1 MKAATTV
8 GAGGRNITNINQAIM
23 YIGVKEM
30 QRLAVSAEI
39 LDRFSRFRVEV
50 DWQEFWLHSILVAR
64 LSPKIASS
72 FKEVRGHE
80 YLAGLLHDVG
90 KLVLQ
95 NYFRGKSEE
104 VIDNVAETKR
114 PDHAVEAEVI
124 GLDHAQIGA
133 AVASAMGVHPRLL
146 NGIMFHHRPICDES
160 IKSPMAENGF
170 IAACV
175 GLANAVA
182 KICES
187 GFQCNEEMPPLEEM
201 DEWHYFNNFDAIA
214 PLEYRG
220 GGTTRSRGARS
231 QGAARGMGE
240 RQKADVR
247 SAPQPVC
254 LLCPKPQPIAGFEW
268 GEHIPLADSLP
279 LLLKRFTALYKG
291 VLRRTG
297 IEGSFFVACVRAIHL
312 PQIQP

>member
-124 GLDHAQIGA
+124 GLDHAQIG
-133 AVASAMGVHPRLL
+133 
-146 NGIMFHHRPICDES
+146 
-160 IKSPMAENGF
+160 
-170 IAACV
+170 
-175 GLANAVA
+175 
-182 KICES
+182 
-187 GFQCNEEMPPLEEM
+187 PPWRVRWEC
-201 DEWHYFNNFDAIA
+201 I
-214 PLEYRG
+214 RG
-220 GGTTRSRGARS
+220 
-231 QGAARGMGE
+231 
-240 RQKADVR
+240 
-247 SAPQPVC
+247 
-254 LLCPKPQPIAGFEW
+254 
-268 GEHIPLADSLP
+268 H
-279 LLLKRFTALYKG
+279 
-291 VLRRTG
+291 
-297 IEGSFFVACVRAIHL
+297 
-312 PQIQP
+312 